1 MPKKIRELKQILR
14 KAGFTEIFGRGS
26 HTNWTHPYYIGK
38 LTVSGQDSAD
48 AKRYQEKDV
57 SRWSQLNMKCFVGW
71 AAAEI
76 TLRFPQHVFQTRP
89 TTRISVNSCVL
100 NNCTDLLKYGN
111 PSG

>member
-14 KAGFTEIFGRGS
+14 KAGFTEIFGKGS

-57 SRWSQLNMKCFVGW
+57 TMAIQETEQAKIQEEEDELNEDEV
-71 AAAEI
+71 
-76 TLRFPQHVFQTRP
+76 
-89 TTRISVNSCVL
+89 
-100 NNCTDLLKYGN
+100 
-111 PSG
+111 